1 MVCVLEKEA
10 RPAGVKSGIALAVV
24 LIAVLLSGLWYAHRA
39 GYKAGT
45 AAVEARWGAARVEA
59 EKAATVALRASQ
71 EAYEREIARR
81 DEVERGL
88 QAKLAGSDARADNL
102 ARRLRVYLGTPRS
115 CPLPKADTPAPGS
128 DGPARESGDEGGI
141 GTALAAHLAACE
153 RDATRL
159 AELQAYQ

>member
-1 MVCVLEKEA
+1 M
-10 RPAGVKSGIALAVV
+10 RTALTVALV
-24 LIAVLLSGLWYAHRA
+24 AVLLSCLWYAHRT

-45 AAVEARWGAARVEA
+45 AAVEARWGAARVKA
-59 EKAATVALRASQ
+59 EKAATAALRASQ
-71 EAYEREIARR
+71 KAYEREIARR

-88 QAKLAGSDARADNL
+88 QAKLAGSDARADGL
-102 ARRLRVYLGTPRS
+102 ARRLRHALGRS
-115 CPLPKADTPAPGS
+115 CPLPETDTPAPGS

>member
-1 MVCVLEKEA
+1 M
-10 RPAGVKSGIALAVV
+10 RTALTVALV
-24 LIAVLLSGLWYAHRA
+24 AALLSCLWYAHRT

-59 EKAATVALRASQ
+59 EKAATAALRASQ
-71 EAYEREIARR
+71 EAYEREITRR

-88 QAKLAGSDARADNL
+88 QAKLAGSDARADGL
-102 ARRLRVYLGTPRS
+102 ARRLRHALGRS
-115 CPLPKADTPAPGS
+115 CPLPETDTPAPGS

-141 GTALAAHLAACE
+141 RTALAAHLAACE

>member
-1 MVCVLEKEA
+1 MRTVLTVA
-10 RPAGVKSGIALAVV
+10 
-24 LIAVLLSGLWYAHRA
+24 LIAALLSCLWYAHRT

-59 EKAATVALRASQ
+59 EKAATAALLASQ

-88 QAKLAGSDARADNL
+88 QAKLAGSDARADGL
-102 ARRLRVYLGTPRS
+102 ARRLRHALGRS
-115 CPLPKADTPAPGS
+115 CPLPEADTPAPGS

>member
-1 MVCVLEKEA
+1 M
-10 RPAGVKSGIALAVV
+10 RTALTVALV
-24 LIAVLLSGLWYAHRA
+24 AALLSCLWYAHRT

-59 EKAATVALRASQ
+59 EKAATAALRASQ

-88 QAKLAGSDARADNL
+88 QAKLAGSDARANSL
-102 ARRLRVYLGTPRS
+102 ARRLRHALGRS
-115 CPLPKADTPAPGS
+115 CPLPEADTPAPGS

>member
-1 MVCVLEKEA
+1 MNPRA
-10 RPAGVKSGIALAVV
+10 
-24 LIAVLLSGLWYAHRA
+24 LIAVLLIAAGFAGFWYAHKRGYEA
-39 GYKAGT
+39 GS
-45 AAVEARWGAARVEA
+45 AAVRAAWGQDRARAAE
-59 EKAATVALRASQ
+59 AATEALRASQ

-88 QAKLAGSDARADNL
+88 QAKLAGSDARADGL
-102 ARRLRVYLGTPRS
+102 ARRLRHALGS
-115 CPLPKADTPAPGS
+115 ACPLPEADTPAPGS

-141 GTALAAHLAACE
+141 RAALAAHLAACE

>member
-1 MVCVLEKEA
+1 M
-10 RPAGVKSGIALAVV
+10 RTALTVALV
-24 LIAVLLSGLWYAHRA
+24 AALLSCLWYAHRT

-59 EKAATVALRASQ
+59 EKAATAALRASQ

-88 QAKLAGSDARADNL
+88 QAKLAGSDARADGL
-102 ARRLRVYLGTPRS
+102 ARRLRHALGRS
-115 CPLPKADTPAPGS
+115 CPLPEADTPAPGS
-128 DGPARESGDEGGI
+128 DDPARESGDEGGI
-141 GTALAAHLAACE
+141 RTALAAHLAACE

>member
-1 MVCVLEKEA
+1 M
-10 RPAGVKSGIALAVV
+10 RTALTVALV
-24 LIAVLLSGLWYAHRA
+24 AALLSCLWYAHRT

-59 EKAATVALRASQ
+59 EKAATAALRASQ
-71 EAYEREIARR
+71 EAYEREITRR

-88 QAKLAGSDARADNL
+88 QAKLAGSDARADGL
-102 ARRLRVYLGTPRS
+102 ARRLRHALGRS
-115 CPLPKADTPAPGS
+115 CPLPETDTPAPGP
-128 DGPARESGDEGGI
+128 DGPAGESGDEGGI
-141 GTALAAHLAACE
+141 RTALAAHLAACE

>member
-1 MVCVLEKEA
+1 M
-10 RPAGVKSGIALAVV
+10 RTALTVALV
-24 LIAVLLSGLWYAHRA
+24 AALLSCLWYAHRT

-59 EKAATVALRASQ
+59 EKAATAALRASQ

-88 QAKLAGSDARADNL
+88 QAKLAGSDARADGL
-102 ARRLRVYLGTPRS
+102 ARRLRHALGRS
-115 CPLPKADTPAPGS
+115 CPLPGTDTPAPGS
-128 DGPARESGDEGGI
+128 DGPARVPGDEGGI

>member
-1 MVCVLEKEA
+1 M
-10 RPAGVKSGIALAVV
+10 RTALTVALV
-24 LIAVLLSGLWYAHRA
+24 AALLSCLWYAHRT

-59 EKAATVALRASQ
+59 EKAATAALRASQ

-88 QAKLAGSDARADNL
+88 QAKLAGSDARADGL
-102 ARRLRVYLGTPRS
+102 ARRLRGYLGRS
-115 CPLPKADTPAPGS
+115 CPLPEADTPAPVP
-128 DGPARESGDEGGI
+128 DGPAGESGDEGEV

>member
-1 MVCVLEKEA
+1 M
-10 RPAGVKSGIALAVV
+10 RTALTVALV
-24 LIAVLLSGLWYAHRA
+24 AALLSCLWYAHRT

-59 EKAATVALRASQ
+59 EKAATAALRASQ

-88 QAKLAGSDARADNL
+88 QAKLAGSDARADGL
-102 ARRLRVYLGTPRS
+102 ARRLRHALGRS
-115 CPLPKADTPAPGS
+115 CPLPGTDTPAPDP
-128 DGPARESGDEGGI
+128 DGPAGESSDSGEI
-141 GTALAAHLAACE
+141 RAALAAHLAACE

>member
-1 MVCVLEKEA
+1 M
-10 RPAGVKSGIALAVV
+10 RTALTVALV
-24 LIAVLLSGLWYAHRA
+24 AALLSCLWYAHRT

-59 EKAATVALRASQ
+59 EKAATAALRASQ

-88 QAKLAGSDARADNL
+88 QAKLAGSDARADGL
-102 ARRLRVYLGTPRS
+102 ARRLRHALGS
-115 CPLPKADTPAPGS
+115 ACPLPEADTPAPVP

-141 GTALAAHLAACE
+141 RTALAAHLAACE

>member
-1 MVCVLEKEA
+1 M
-10 RPAGVKSGIALAVV
+10 RTALTVALV
-24 LIAVLLSGLWYAHRA
+24 AALLSCLWYAHRT

-59 EKAATVALRASQ
+59 EKAATAALRASQ

-88 QAKLAGSDARADNL
+88 QAKLAGSDARADGL
-102 ARRLRVYLGTPRS
+102 ARRLRHALGRS
-115 CPLPKADTPAPGS
+115 CPLPETDTPAPGS

>member
-1 MVCVLEKEA
+1 M
-10 RPAGVKSGIALAVV
+10 RTALTVALV
-24 LIAVLLSGLWYAHRA
+24 AALLSCLWYAHRT

-59 EKAATVALRASQ
+59 EKAATAALRASQ
-71 EAYEREIARR
+71 EAYEREMARR
-81 DEVERGL
+81 DKVERGL
-88 QAKLAGSDARADNL
+88 QAKLAGSDARADGL
-102 ARRLRVYLGTPRS
+102 ARRLRHALGRS
-115 CPLPKADTPAPGS
+115 CPLPEADTPAPGF
-128 DGPARESGDEGGI
+128 DGPARESGDEGSI

>member
-1 MVCVLEKEA
+1 M
-10 RPAGVKSGIALAVV
+10 RTALTVALV
-24 LIAVLLSGLWYAHRA
+24 AALLSCLWYAHRT

-59 EKAATVALRASQ
+59 EKATTAALRASQ

-88 QAKLAGSDARADNL
+88 QAKLAGSDARADGL

-115 CPLPKADTPAPGS
+115 CPLPETGTPAPGS
-128 DGPARESGDEGGI
+128 DDAPGVPGDKGGI
-141 GTALAAHLAACE
+141 GAALAAHLAACE

>member
-1 MVCVLEKEA
+1 L
-10 RPAGVKSGIALAVV
+10 RTALTVALV
-24 LIAVLLSGLWYAHRA
+24 AALLSCLWYAHRT

-59 EKAATVALRASQ
+59 EKAATAALRASQ

-88 QAKLAGSDARADNL
+88 QAKLAGSDARADGL
-102 ARRLRVYLGTPRS
+102 ARRLRHALGRS
-115 CPLPKADTPAPGS
+115 CPLPEADTPAPGS
-128 DGPARESGDEGGI
+128 DDPARESGDEGGI
-141 GTALAAHLAACE
+141 RTALAAHLAACE

>member
-1 MVCVLEKEA
+1 M
-10 RPAGVKSGIALAVV
+10 RTALTVALV
-24 LIAVLLSGLWYAHRA
+24 AALLSCLWYAHRT

-59 EKAATVALRASQ
+59 EKAATAALRASQ
-71 EAYEREIARR
+71 EAYAREIARR

-88 QAKLAGSDARADNL
+88 QAKLAGSDARADGL
-102 ARRLRVYLGTPRS
+102 ARRLRHALGRS
-115 CPLPKADTPAPGS
+115 CPLPQADTPAPVPDDPTGV
-128 DGPARESGDEGGI
+128 PGDEGAI
-141 GTALAAHLAACE
+141 GEALAAHLAACE

>member
-1 MVCVLEKEA
+1 M
-10 RPAGVKSGIALAVV
+10 RTALTVALV
-24 LIAVLLSGLWYAHRA
+24 AALLSCLWYAHRT

-59 EKAATVALRASQ
+59 EKAATAALRASQ

-88 QAKLAGSDARADNL
+88 QAKLAGSDARADGL

-115 CPLPKADTPAPGS
+115 CPLPETDTPAPGS
-128 DGPARESGDEGGI
+128 DGPAGESGDKGGI
-141 GTALAAHLAACE
+141 RTALAAHLAACE